1 MRKRENWPLVSCITT
16 TYQKFKYLYDTLDS
30 IFTQNYPNI
39 ELIIGDDGSSD
50 FPEAVIW
57 DYIQTH
63 KGTNITNVIVHH
75 NERNEGTVSNCAN
88 CRNLANGTYIMGI
101 ASDDRFHD
109 PFVISDV
116 VEFFEHTGAQVV
128 TCIRQFVDE
137 QTDKE
142 ITCMPTKKQRK
153 WLEDLPPE
161 KLFQKMASFPF
172 VSGSSTYYTKDFY
185 NRMGQ
190 YDRSFLYIEDVP
202 FYLKILRRKEKIFFF
217 PRRTILYRYGNG
229 LSTTPNTSNIFR
241 QVMYDDRLHYM
252 EKEILP
258 YMQGMP
264 WWRREQMKVRV
275 RRFELDRENK
285 NLYEIYLRLFFYSPI
300 GTLVHMHYQND
311 YQKHL
316 KKKG

>member
-190 YDRSFLYIEDVP
+190 YDRSFLYI
-202 FYLKILRRKEKIFFF
+202 
-217 PRRTILYRYGNG
+217 
-229 LSTTPNTSNIFR
+229 
-241 QVMYDDRLHYM
+241 
-252 EKEILP
+252 
-258 YMQGMP
+258 
-264 WWRREQMKVRV
+264 
-275 RRFELDRENK
+275 
-285 NLYEIYLRLFFYSPI
+285 
-300 GTLVHMHYQND
+300 
-311 YQKHL
+311 
-316 KKKG
+316 